1 MTLYCSVH
9 YDVDFDPRKSVKAIT
24 IGEVLPIPKKGKR
37 LETMFGHCHV
47 GDYTCSTPSECFT
60 ADFNTCTGPGYY
72 DLDRVL
78 ATGEV
83 PVLSNTH
90 SLKKKPVGSFEPH
103 RRAMSKSKFGITK
116 STLNL

>member
-1 MTLYCSVH
+1 MSVTTLAQHPPNVSLQV
-9 YDVDFDPRKSVKAIT
+9 
-24 IGEVLPIPKKGKR
+24 
-37 LETMFGHCHV
+37 
-47 GDYTCSTPSECFT
+47 
-60 ADFNTCTGPGYY
+60 FNTCTGPGYY